1 MSPAKLGQELCASK
15 SPRTPHQSTNTRRNS
30 GQQQGQGAGRGGGG
44 ASGDSDDTDTA
55 LEGDTDTAPRT
66 PEPTFHNEPRY
77 TNPAPAPGP
86 PPDTPK
92 KEPRSSPVKVTFYFQ
107 MIILTLTC
115 SVSRA
120 SPTRC

>member
-1 MSPAKLGQELCASK
+1 MSPTKLGQELCASK

-30 GQQQGQGAGRGGGG
+30 GHQQGQGAGRGG

-55 LEGDTDTAPRT
+55 LEGDTDPATRT

-77 TNPAPAPGP
+77 THPAPAQAP

-92 KEPRSSPVKVTFYFQ
+92 KEPRSSPVKVTLFMGNIDPSF
-107 MIILTLTC
+107 TLA
-115 SVSRA
+115 VSRA

>member
-1 MSPAKLGQELCASK
+1 MSPTKLGQELCASK

-30 GQQQGQGAGRGGGG
+30 GHQQGQGAGRGGGG
-44 ASGDSDDTDTA
+44 GSGDSDDTDTA
-55 LEGDTDTAPRT
+55 LEGDTDPATRT

-77 TNPAPAPGP
+77 THPAPAPAQ

-92 KEPRSSPVKVTFYFQ
+92 KEPRSSPVKVIYFGGNVN
-107 MIILTLTC
+107 ISFTC
-115 SVSRA
+115 AVPRA